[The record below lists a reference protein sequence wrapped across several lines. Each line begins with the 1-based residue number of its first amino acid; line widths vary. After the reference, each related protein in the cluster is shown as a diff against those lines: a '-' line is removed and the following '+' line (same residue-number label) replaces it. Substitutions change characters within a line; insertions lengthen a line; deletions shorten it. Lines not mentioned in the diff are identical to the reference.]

1 MQSID
6 LNKDINRETPMSNK
20 NDKPTPTA
28 TVKVGTNSNKLP
40 WPQDKSGATQELR
53 RGAVRAIGR
62 IMGSEENLKRVLETL
77 EVAKLY
83 AVERMEEQRKEMTL
97 TKERA
102 EARKEAAAKLAS
114 DSLVARVKAKKAE
127 VKKVEAEL
135 KNLLK

>member
-6 LNKDINRETPMSNK
+6 LNKDINRETPMSTK

-83 AVERMEEQRKEMTL
+83 AVERMEEQRNEMAL
-97 TKERA
+97 VKARSES
-102 EARKEAAAKLAS
+102 RKEEAAKLVT
-114 DSLVARVKAKKAE
+114 DSLVQRVKAKKAE

>member
-6 LNKDINRETPMSNK
+6 LDNDINRENPMSTK
-20 NDKPTPTA
+20 NDKPTPKA

-40 WPQDKSGATQELR
+40 WPQDKSGSTQELR

-62 IMGSEENLKRVLETL
+62 IMGSEENLNRVLETL

-83 AVERMEEQRKEMTL
+83 AQERMEEQRKEMAL
-97 TKERA
+97 VKARA
-102 EARKEAAAKLAS
+102 ESRKEEAAKLVT
-114 DSLVARVKAKKAE
+114 DSLVQRVKAKKAE

>member
-6 LNKDINRETPMSNK
+6 LNKDINRETPMSTK

-83 AVERMEEQRKEMTL
+83 AVERMEEQRNEMAL
-97 TKERA
+97 VKARA
-102 EARKEAAAKLAS
+102 ESRKEEAAKLVT
-114 DSLVARVKAKKAE
+114 DSLVQRVKAKKAE